1 MTAKLKLPV
10 FLFGLALAGVVWAT
24 ASVGNVQEDLFIYRA
39 GATLPLRGLSPYDVE
54 ALRADVAGQYPGSPQ
69 LIANCGFFLTPHAV
83 AVFTPFAVLPWDAA
97 RIAWTSLSF
106 AVLVAGLWWLP
117 VPAGRAWWGPV
128 LAVVALADPLLP
140 MVSSLGQT
148 TTLMAGVLLL
158 GYAAIVRGWKVTGAL
173 AWSVLFMKPHIA
185 LPLVP
190 LAFALGGRR
199 CGLALI
205 AAVVAGNVLG
215 LALSPDPLGLP
226 LEYLRHVAG
235 GHKLVNYNRV
245 ESNPQL
251 TSWNNALLAGGGP
264 LVELGIGATLA
275 GYAVVAVVGATRC
288 RGVKPDPAWLLAV
301 GVAAVPVCCQVWA
314 YELVLVVAVL
324 PLVAARWPGTPWW
337 QLAVLGGFWVLKSVP
352 VETGNAL
359 AAAVGPGRVEQ
370 LVQAYRS
377 FAALGILGVV
387 LTLPSQSVP
396 ASGAESAAVPT

>member
-1 MTAKLKLPV
+1 MRTKLKLPV
-10 FLFGLALAGVVWAT
+10 FLFGLALAGAIWAT

-39 GATLPLRGLSPYDVE
+39 GATLPMRGLSPYDSE

-69 LIANCGFFLTPHAV
+69 LIANCGFFLTPQAV
-83 AVFTPFAVLPWDAA
+83 AVFTPFAVLPWEIA
-97 RIAWTSLSF
+97 RITWTGLSF
-106 AVLVAGLWWLP
+106 AMLIAGLWWLP
-117 VPAGRAWWGPV
+117 VPVSRAWWGPV

-148 TTLMAGVLLL
+148 TTLMAGLLLL
-158 GYAAIVRGWKVTGAL
+158 GYGAIVRGWKVAGAL
-173 AWSVLFMKPHIA
+173 AWSALFMKPHVA

-199 CGLALI
+199 TGVALI
-205 AAVVAGNVLG
+205 VAVVGANLLG
-215 LALSPDPLGLP
+215 LTLSPDPLGLP

-245 ESNPQL
+245 EFNPQL
-251 TSWNNALLAGGGP
+251 TSWNNALLAVGGP
-264 LVELGIGATLA
+264 LVELGAGGTLA
-275 GYAVVAVVGATRC
+275 GYAFVAAAIAVRC
-288 RGVKPDPAWLLAV
+288 RGAKPDPAWLLAV

-324 PLVAARWPGTPWW
+324 PLVAERWPGTPWW
-337 QLAVLGGFWVLKSVP
+337 RLVALAGFWALKSVP

-377 FAALGILGVV
+377 FAALGIRGVV
-387 LTLPSQSVP
+387 LTLPPQANVS
-396 ASGAESAAVPT
+396 PTR